1 MLTPCAALFYPSRM
15 DFELSEENRLI
26 KDTARRLARDIIA
39 PRAKELDET
48 GEYPHDYFEA
58 FKNAGM
64 LGMALPESMGGT
76 GNGILPLCLA
86 IEEVAKYEC
95 GAGLMLVLS
104 GLPTRPIMFGGT
116 PEQQQK
122 YLPSLAAGDTKAAF
136 CLTEPD
142 HGSDAAN
149 LQTRAVRDGD
159 DYILNGNKVYISG
172 GTVADYLTVFART
185 GGPGAKG
192 ISAFVVDAHAPGV
205 NIDRT
210 DDKMGVRSVPTAHF
224 SFQDVRVPAE
234 NLLGLEE
241 GNGFNHAMLTLNSMR
256 PTVGARGVGLAE
268 GCIAYALE
276 WARERKAFGSAVIDF
291 EAIQFMFAD
300 MAIQVEAARNL
311 VYKAAWLVDQGKFG
325 KEHAHNLSIAKAYA
339 TEVANKVAFDSL
351 QVLGAQG
358 YMKDHPLER
367 HYRDA
372 RQLMIVEGTSQ
383 VQRVVIS
390 RAMIDRNLVY
400 G

>member
-1 MLTPCAALFYPSRM
+1 M
-15 DFELSEENRLI
+15 DFELSEEHRLI
-26 KDTARRLARDIIA
+26 KDTARRIAREVIA
-39 PRAKELDET
+39 PRAKEVDET
-48 GEYPHDYFEA
+48 GEYPHDFFDA
-58 FKNAGM
+58 FRKAGL
-64 LGMALPESMGGT
+64 LGMAIPEAMGGT

-95 GAGLMLVLS
+95 GAGLMLVLT
-104 GLPTRPIMFGGT
+104 GLPNRPIVFGGT
-116 PEQQQK
+116 PEQHAR
-122 YLPSLAAGDTKAAF
+122 YLPAAAEGATKGAF

-149 LQTRAVRDGD
+149 LKTRATRDGD

-185 GGPGAKG
+185 GGPGPKG

-224 SFQDVRVPAE
+224 SFQDVRVPAA
-234 NLLGLEE
+234 NLLGGVE

-268 GCIAYALE
+268 GAIGYALE
-276 WARERKAFGSAVIDF
+276 WARTRQAFGNSVADF
-291 EAIQFMFAD
+291 EAIQFMFAE
-300 MAIQVEAARNL
+300 MAIEVEAARNL
-311 VYKAAWLVDQGKFG
+311 VYKAAWLVDQGKYTR
-325 KEHAHNLSIAKAYA
+325 EYAHNLSIAKAFA
-339 TEVANKVAFDSL
+339 TEMANRVASNAL

-390 RAMIDRNLVY
+390 RAMLDRNLVY

>member
-1 MLTPCAALFYPSRM
+1 ME
-15 DFELSEENRLI
+15 FELSEEHRLI
-26 KDTARRLARDIIA
+26 KETARRIAREVIA
-39 PRAKELDET
+39 PRAKEVDET
-48 GEYPHDYFEA
+48 CEYPEDFFQA
-58 FKNAGM
+58 FKQAGL
-64 LGMALPESMGGT
+64 LGMAIPEEMGGT
-76 GNGILPLCLA
+76 GNGILALCLA

-104 GLPTRPIMFGGT
+104 GLPTRPIVLGGT
-116 PEQQQK
+116 KEQQQRW
-122 YLPSLAAGDTKAAF
+122 LPAAARGDIRGAF

-149 LQTRAVRDGD
+149 LETRAVRDGD

-172 GTVADYLTVFART
+172 GTVADFLIVFART

-192 ISAFVVDAHAPGV
+192 ISAFVVDAKSPGV
-205 NIDRT
+205 RIDRT

-234 NLLGLEE
+234 NLLGGEE
-241 GNGFNHAMLTLNSMR
+241 GRGFNTAMLTLNCLR
-256 PTVGARGVGLAE
+256 PTVGARGIGLAE
-268 GCIAYALE
+268 GALSYALE
-276 WARERKAFGSAVIDF
+276 WARARKAFGQSVIDF

-300 MAIQVEAARNL
+300 MAIEIEAARML
-311 VYKAAWLVDQGKFG
+311 VYRAAWLVDQGKYTR
-325 KEHAHNLSIAKAYA
+325 EYAHHLSIAKAFA
-339 TEVANKVAFDSL
+339 TEMANRVAFNAL

-383 VQRVVIS
+383 IQRLVIS
-390 RAMIDRNLVY
+390 RALIDRTLVY

>member
-1 MLTPCAALFYPSRM
+1 MQ
-15 DFELSEENRLI
+15 FELSEEHRLI
-26 KDTARRLARDIIA
+26 KDTARRIAREVVA
-39 PRAKELDET
+39 PRAKEVDET
-48 GEYPHDYFEA
+48 QEYPHDFFEA
-58 FKNAGM
+58 FKQAGL
-64 LGMALPESMGGT
+64 LGMAIPEEMGGT

-95 GAGLMLVLS
+95 GAGLLFVLS
-104 GLPTRPIMFGGT
+104 GLPTRPIVFGGNS
-116 PEQQQK
+116 EQQQQ
-122 YLPSLAAGDTKAAF
+122 YLPNAANGVTKMAF

-149 LQTRAVRDGD
+149 LETRAVRDGD
-159 DYILNGNKVYISG
+159 DYVLNGNKVYISG
-172 GTVADYLTVFART
+172 GTVADHLTVFART
-185 GGPGAKG
+185 GGPGARG

-205 NIDRT
+205 SIDRT

-224 SFQDVRVPAE
+224 SFSDVRVPAA
-234 NLLGLEE
+234 NLLGGDE
-241 GNGFNHAMLTLNSMR
+241 GKGFNTAMLTLNSMR

-268 GCIAYALE
+268 GAASYAME
-276 WARERKAFGSAVIDF
+276 WARDRQAFGNKVIDF

-300 MAIQVEAARNL
+300 MAIQIEAARNL
-311 VYKAAWLVDQGKFG
+311 VYKAAWLVDSGKYTR
-325 KEHAHNLSIAKAYA
+325 EHAHHLSIAKAYA
-339 TEVANKVAFDSL
+339 TEMANKVAFDAL

-390 RAMIDRNLVY
+390 RAMIERDLVY

>member
-1 MLTPCAALFYPSRM
+1 ME
-15 DFELSEENRLI
+15 FELSEEHRLI
-26 KDTARRLARDIIA
+26 KDTARRIAREVVA

-58 FKNAGM
+58 FKQAGL
-64 LGMALPESMGGT
+64 LGMAIPEEMGGT
-76 GNGILPLCLA
+76 GNGILPLCLS

-95 GAGLMLVLS
+95 GAGLMLVLT
-104 GLPTRPIMFGGT
+104 GLPNRPIVFGGT
-116 PEQQQK
+116 KEQQLK
-122 YLPSLAAGDTKAAF
+122 YLPDAANGVTKGAF

-149 LQTRAVRDGD
+149 LETRAARDGD

-205 NIDRT
+205 RIDRT

-224 SFQDVRVPAE
+224 SFSDVRVPAE
-234 NLLGLEE
+234 NLLGNVE
-241 GNGFNHAMLTLNSMR
+241 GNGFNHAMLTLNSLR

-268 GCIAYALE
+268 GAASYALE
-276 WARERKAFGSAVIDF
+276 WARERKAFGNSVIDF

-300 MAIQVEAARNL
+300 MAIQIEAARNL
-311 VYKAAWLVDQGKFG
+311 VYKAAWLVDQGKYTR
-325 KEHAHNLSIAKAYA
+325 EYAHNLSIAKAYA
-339 TEVANKVAFDSL
+339 TEMANKVAFDAL

-372 RQLMIVEGTSQ
+372 RQLMIVEGSSQ

-390 RAMIDRNLVY
+390 RAMIDRTLVY

>member
-1 MLTPCAALFYPSRM
+1 ME
-15 DFELSEENRLI
+15 FELSEEHRLI
-26 KDTARRLARDIIA
+26 KDTARRIAREVVA

-48 GEYPHDYFEA
+48 GEYPHDIFAA
-58 FKNAGM
+58 FKQAGL
-64 LGMALPESMGGT
+64 LGMAIPEEMGGT
-76 GNGILPLCLA
+76 GNGILPICLA

-95 GAGLMLVLS
+95 GAGLMLVLT
-104 GLPTRPIMFGGT
+104 GLPNRPIVLGGT
-116 PEQQQK
+116 KEQQQK
-122 YLPSLAAGDTKAAF
+122 WLPGAATGELKSSF

-149 LQTRAVRDGD
+149 LETRATRDGD
-159 DYILNGNKVYISG
+159 DYLLSGNKVYISG
-172 GTVADYLTVFART
+172 GTVADFLTVFART

-192 ISAFVVDAHAPGV
+192 ISAFVVDAKSPGIT
-205 NIDRT
+205 IDRT

-224 SFQDVRVPAE
+224 SFSDVRVPRE
-234 NLLGLEE
+234 NLLGGEE
-241 GNGFNHAMLTLNSMR
+241 GQGFNTAMLTLNSMR

-268 GCIAYALE
+268 GAAAYALE
-276 WARERKAFGSAVIDF
+276 WARERRAFGSAVIDF

-300 MAIQVEAARNL
+300 MAIQIEAARNL
-311 VYKAAWLVDQGKFG
+311 VYKAAWLVDQGKYTR
-325 KEHAHNLSIAKAYA
+325 EYAHHLAIAKAYA
-339 TEVANKVAFDSL
+339 TEVANRVASDAL

-367 HYRDA
+367 HFRDA

-390 RAMIDRNLVY
+390 RAMVDRTLVY

>member
-1 MLTPCAALFYPSRM
+1 M
-15 DFELSEENRLI
+15 
-26 KDTARRLARDIIA
+26 
-39 PRAKELDET
+39 
-48 GEYPHDYFEA
+48 
-58 FKNAGM
+58 
-64 LGMALPESMGGT
+64 
-76 GNGILPLCLA
+76 
-86 IEEVAKYEC
+86 
-95 GAGLMLVLS
+95 
-104 GLPTRPIMFGGT
+104 
-116 PEQQQK
+116 
-122 YLPSLAAGDTKAAF
+122 TKGAF

-149 LQTRAVRDGD
+149 LETRAVRDGD
-159 DYILNGNKVYISG
+159 DYVLNGNKVYISG

-224 SFQDVRVPAE
+224 SFSDVRVPAE
-234 NLLGLEE
+234 NLLGPD
-241 GNGFNHAMLTLNSMR
+241 GRHGFNHAMLTLNSLR

-268 GCIAYALE
+268 GAAGYALD
-276 WARERKAFGSAVIDF
+276 WARERKAFGNSIIDF

-300 MAIQVEAARNL
+300 MAIQIEAARNL
-311 VYKAAWLVDQGKFG
+311 VYKAAWLVDQGKYRQG
-325 KEHAHNLSIAKAYA
+325 VRAQPLDREG
-339 TEVANKVAFDSL
+339 VRDGDGQPVAFDAL

-372 RQLMIVEGTSQ
+372 RQLTIVEGSSQ

>member
-1 MLTPCAALFYPSRM
+1 ME
-15 DFELSEENRLI
+15 FELSEEHRLI
-26 KDTARRLARDIIA
+26 KETARRIAREVVA
-39 PRAKELDET
+39 PRAKALDET

-58 FKNAGM
+58 FKKAGL
-64 LGMALPESMGGT
+64 LGMAIPEAMGGT
-76 GNGILPLCLA
+76 GNGILPICLA

-95 GAGLMLVLS
+95 GAGLLLVLS
-104 GLPTRPIMFGGT
+104 GLPTRPMVFGGT
-116 PEQQQK
+116 KEQQLK
-122 YLPSLAAGDTKAAF
+122 YLPALARGDAKGAF

-149 LQTRAVRDGD
+149 LETRATRDGD

-185 GGPGAKG
+185 GGPGARG

-205 NIDRT
+205 HIDRT

-224 SFQDVRVPAE
+224 SFTDVRVPAE
-234 NLLGLEE
+234 NLLGLQE

-268 GCIAYALE
+268 GAASYALE
-276 WARERKAFGSAVIDF
+276 WARERKAFGSSVIDF
-291 EAIQFMFAD
+291 EAIQFLFAD
-300 MAIQVEAARNL
+300 MAIQIEAARNL
-311 VYKAAWLVDQGKFG
+311 VYKAAWLVDQGKYTR
-325 KEHAHNLSIAKAYA
+325 EYAHHLSIAKTFA
-339 TEVANKVAFDSL
+339 TEMANRVASDAL

-372 RQLMIVEGTSQ
+372 RQLMIVEGSSQ

-390 RAMIDRNLVY
+390 RAMIDRTLVY

>member
-1 MLTPCAALFYPSRM
+1 M

-26 KDTARRLARDIIA
+26 KDTARRIARDVIA
-39 PRAKELDET
+39 PRAKEVDET
-48 GEYPHDYFEA
+48 GEYPHDFFDA
-58 FKNAGM
+58 FKKAGL
-64 LGMALPESMGGT
+64 LGMAIPESMGGT
-76 GNGILPLCLA
+76 GNGILPICLA

-104 GLPTRPIMFGGT
+104 GLPTRPIVFGGNGA
-116 PEQQQK
+116 QQQQ
-122 YLPSLAAGDTKAAF
+122 YLPGLATGDTKAAF

-159 DYILNGNKVYISG
+159 DYVLNGNKVYISG

-192 ISAFVVDAHAPGV
+192 ISAFVVDAHAPGIV
-205 NIDRT
+205 IDRT

-234 NLLGLEE
+234 NLLGGAE

-268 GCIAYALE
+268 GAAAYALE
-276 WARERKAFGSAVIDF
+276 WARGRSAFGSNVVDF
-291 EAIQFMFAD
+291 QAIQFMFAD
-300 MAIQVEAARNL
+300 MAIEIEAARNL
-311 VYKAAWLVDQGKFG
+311 VYKAAWLVDQGKYG
-325 KEHAHNLSIAKAYA
+325 REYAHNLSIAKAYA
-339 TEVANKVAFDSL
+339 TEMANRVAFNAL

-390 RAMIDRNLVY
+390 RAMLDRSLVY

>member
-1 MLTPCAALFYPSRM
+1 ME
-15 DFELSEENRLI
+15 FELSEEHRLI
-26 KDTARRLARDIIA
+26 KETARRIAREVVA
-39 PRAKELDET
+39 PRAKEVDES
-48 GEYPHDYFEA
+48 GEYPHDFFDA
-58 FKNAGM
+58 FKKAGL
-64 LGMALPESMGGT
+64 LGMAIPEAMGGT
-76 GNGILPLCLA
+76 GNGVLPICLA

-104 GLPTRPIMFGGT
+104 GLPTRPIVFGGT
-116 PEQQQK
+116 GEQQARW
-122 YLPSLAAGDTKAAF
+122 LPRAASGEIKMAY

-149 LQTRAVRDGD
+149 LETMAKRDGD
-159 DYILNGNKVYISG
+159 DYVLNGNKVYISG

-185 GGPGAKG
+185 GGPGARG
-192 ISAFVVDAHAPGV
+192 ISAFVVDAHSPGV
-205 NIDRT
+205 HIDRT

-224 SFQDVRVPAE
+224 SFSDVRVPAG
-234 NLLGLEE
+234 NLLGLAE

-268 GCIAYALE
+268 GAASYALE
-276 WARERKAFGSAVIDF
+276 WARERKAFGNAVIDF

-300 MAIQVEAARNL
+300 MAIQIEAARNL
-311 VYKAAWLVDQGKFG
+311 VYKAAWLVDQGKYTR
-325 KEHAHNLSIAKAYA
+325 EYAHHLSIAKAFA
-339 TEVANKVAFDSL
+339 TEMANKVAFDAL

-390 RAMIDRNLVY
+390 RAMIDRALVY

>member
-1 MLTPCAALFYPSRM
+1 M
-15 DFELSEENRLI
+15 DFELSEEHRLI
-26 KDTARRLARDIIA
+26 KDTARRIARDVVA

-58 FKNAGM
+58 FKKAGL
-64 LGMALPESMGGT
+64 LGMAIPEEMGGT
-76 GNGILPLCLA
+76 GNGILPICLA

-95 GAGLMLVLS
+95 GAGLLLVLS
-104 GLPTRPIMFGGT
+104 GLPTRPIVFGGT
-116 PEQQQK
+116 KDQQQK
-122 YLPSLAAGDTKAAF
+122 YLPSLARGDAKGSF

-142 HGSDAAN
+142 HGSDAAA
-149 LQTRAVRDGD
+149 LETRATRDGD
-159 DYILNGNKVYISG
+159 DYILNGHKVYISG

-185 GGPGAKG
+185 GGPGARG

-205 NIDRT
+205 HIDRT

-224 SFQDVRVPAE
+224 SFTDVRVPAE
-234 NLLGLEE
+234 NLLGLQE

-268 GCIAYALE
+268 GAASYALE
-276 WARERKAFGSAVIDF
+276 WARERKAFGNSVIDF

-300 MAIQVEAARNL
+300 MAIQIEAARNL
-311 VYKAAWLVDQGKFG
+311 VYKAAWLVDQGKYTR
-325 KEHAHNLSIAKAYA
+325 EYAHHLSIAKTFA
-339 TEVANKVAFDSL
+339 TEMANKVAFDAL

-358 YMKDHPLER
+358 YMRDHPLER

-372 RQLMIVEGTSQ
+372 RQLMIVEGSSQ

-390 RAMIDRNLVY
+390 RSMIDRALVY

>member
-1 MLTPCAALFYPSRM
+1 M
-15 DFELSEENRLI
+15 DFELSEEHRLI
-26 KDTARRLARDIIA
+26 KDTARRIARDVIA
-39 PRAKELDET
+39 PRAREVDET
-48 GEYPHDYFEA
+48 GEYPHDFFDA
-58 FKNAGM
+58 FKNAGL
-64 LGMALPESMGGT
+64 LGMAIPESMGGT
-76 GNGILPLCLA
+76 GNGILPICLA

-104 GLPTRPIMFGGT
+104 GLPTRPIVFGGNAS
-116 PEQQQK
+116 QQQQ
-122 YLPSLAAGDTKAAF
+122 YLPSLATGDAKAAF

-159 DYILNGNKVYISG
+159 DYVLNGNKVYISG

-192 ISAFVVDAHAPGV
+192 ISAFVVDAHAPGIS
-205 NIDRT
+205 IDRT

-224 SFQDVRVPAE
+224 SFQDVRVPAD
-234 NLLGLEE
+234 NLLGGAE

-268 GCIAYALE
+268 GAAAYALE
-276 WARERKAFGSAVIDF
+276 WARDRSAFGSHVVDF
-291 EAIQFMFAD
+291 QAIQFMFAD
-300 MAIQVEAARNL
+300 MAIEIEAARNL
-311 VYKAAWLVDQGKFG
+311 VYKAAWLVDQGKYG
-325 KEHAHNLSIAKAYA
+325 REYAHNLSIAKAYA
-339 TEVANKVAFDSL
+339 TEMANRVAFNAL

-390 RAMIDRNLVY
+390 RAMLDRSLVY

>member
-1 MLTPCAALFYPSRM
+1 MN
-15 DFELSEENRLI
+15 FELTEEQRLI
-26 KDTARRLARDIIA
+26 KETARRIAKDVVA

-58 FKNAGM
+58 FKQAGL
-64 LGMALPESMGGT
+64 LGMAIPESMGGT

-116 PEQQQK
+116 PDQQQK
-122 YLPSLAAGDTKAAF
+122 WLPALANGERKAAF

-149 LQTRAVRDGD
+149 LQTRATRDGD

-172 GTVADYLTVFART
+172 GTVADQLTVFART

-224 SFQDVRVPAE
+224 SFSDVRVPAE
-234 NLLGLEE
+234 NLLGGVE
-241 GNGFNHAMLTLNSMR
+241 GAGFNHAMLTLNSMR

-268 GCIAYALE
+268 GAAAYALE
-276 WARERKAFGSAVIDF
+276 WARERKAFGNSVIDF

-300 MAIQVEAARNL
+300 MAIQIEAARNL

-325 KEHAHNLSIAKAYA
+325 KEYAHNLSIAKAYA
-339 TEVANKVAFDSL
+339 TEMANKVAFDAL

-390 RAMIDRNLVY
+390 RSMLDRNLVY

>member
-1 MLTPCAALFYPSRM
+1 ME
-15 DFELSEENRLI
+15 FELSEEHRLI
-26 KDTARRLARDIIA
+26 KDTARRIAREVVA
-39 PRAKELDET
+39 PRAKEVDET
-48 GEYPHDYFEA
+48 GDYPHDFFDA
-58 FKNAGM
+58 FKKAGL
-64 LGMALPESMGGT
+64 LGMAIPESMGGT
-76 GNGILPLCLA
+76 GNGIFPICLA

-95 GAGLMLVLS
+95 GAGLLLVLS
-104 GLPTRPIMFGGT
+104 GLPTRPIVFGGNDA
-116 PEQQQK
+116 QQQQ
-122 YLPSLAAGDTKAAF
+122 YLPQMASGEAKGAF

-149 LQTRAVRDGD
+149 LETRAVRDGD
-159 DYILNGNKVYISG
+159 DYVLNGNKVYISG

-192 ISAFVVDAHAPGV
+192 ISGFVVDAHAPGV
-205 NIDRT
+205 SIDRT

-234 NLLGLEE
+234 NLLGGAE

-268 GCIAYALE
+268 GAANYALE
-276 WARERKAFGSAVIDF
+276 WARERSAFGSKVVDF

-300 MAIQVEAARNL
+300 MAIEIEAARNL
-311 VYKAAWLVDQGKFG
+311 VYKAAWMVDQGKYTR
-325 KEHAHNLSIAKAYA
+325 EYAHHLSIAKAFA
-339 TEVANKVAFDSL
+339 TEMANRVAFNAL

-358 YMKDHPLER
+358 YMRDHPLER

-390 RAMIDRNLVY
+390 RAMLDRALVY

>member
-1 MLTPCAALFYPSRM
+1 M
-15 DFELSEENRLI
+15 DFELSEEHRLI
-26 KDTARRLARDIIA
+26 KDTARRIAREVVA

-48 GEYPHDYFEA
+48 GEYPHDIFAA
-58 FKNAGM
+58 FKQAGL
-64 LGMALPESMGGT
+64 LGMAIPEEMGGT
-76 GNGILPLCLA
+76 GNGILPICLA

-95 GAGLMLVLS
+95 GAGLMLVLT
-104 GLPTRPIMFGGT
+104 GLPNRPIVLGGT
-116 PEQQQK
+116 KEQQQK
-122 YLPSLAAGDTKAAF
+122 WLPGATTGELKSSF

-149 LQTRAVRDGD
+149 LETRATRDGD
-159 DYILNGNKVYISG
+159 DYLLNGNKVYISG
-172 GTVADYLTVFART
+172 GTVADFLTVFART

-192 ISAFVVDAHAPGV
+192 ISAFVVDAKSPGIT
-205 NIDRT
+205 IDRT

-224 SFQDVRVPAE
+224 SFSDVRVPKE
-234 NLLGLEE
+234 NLLGGEE
-241 GNGFNHAMLTLNSMR
+241 GKGFNTAMLTLNSMR

-268 GCIAYALE
+268 GAAAYALE
-276 WARERKAFGSAVIDF
+276 WARERRAFGSAVIDF

-300 MAIQVEAARNL
+300 MAIQIEAARNL
-311 VYKAAWLVDQGKFG
+311 VYKAALLVDQGKYTR
-325 KEHAHNLSIAKAYA
+325 EYAHHLAIAKAYA
-339 TEVANKVAFDSL
+339 TEVANRVASDAL

-367 HYRDA
+367 HFRDA

-390 RAMIDRNLVY
+390 RAMIDRTLVY

>member
-1 MLTPCAALFYPSRM
+1 M
-15 DFELSEENRLI
+15 DFELSEEHRLI
-26 KDTARRLARDIIA
+26 KDTARRIAREVVA
-39 PRAKELDET
+39 PRAKELDKT

-58 FKNAGM
+58 FKSAGL
-64 LGMALPESMGGT
+64 LGMAIPESMGGT
-76 GNGILPLCLA
+76 GNGVLPICLA

-104 GLPTRPIMFGGT
+104 GLPTRPIVFGGSD
-116 PEQQQK
+116 EQHQR
-122 YLPSLAAGDTKAAF
+122 YLPGLASGDAKGAF

-142 HGSDAAN
+142 AGSDAAN

-159 DYILNGNKVYISG
+159 DYVLNGNKVYISG
-172 GTVADYLTVFART
+172 GTVAAYLTVFART

-192 ISAFVVDAHAPGV
+192 ISAFVVDAHSPGI

-210 DDKMGVRSVPTAHF
+210 DDKMGVRSIPTAHF

-234 NLLGLEE
+234 NLLGGVE
-241 GNGFNHAMLTLNSMR
+241 GAGFNHAMLTLNSMR

-268 GCIAYALE
+268 GALAYALE
-276 WARERKAFGSAVIDF
+276 WARQRKAFGSAVIDF

-300 MAIQVEAARNL
+300 MAIQIEAARNL
-311 VYKAAWLVDQGKFG
+311 VYKAAWLVDQGKYTR
-325 KEHAHNLSIAKAYA
+325 EYAHHLSIAKAFA
-339 TEVANKVAFDSL
+339 TEMANKVASDAL

-358 YMKDHPLER
+358 YMEDHPLER

-390 RAMIDRNLVY
+390 RSLIDRNLVY

>member
-1 MLTPCAALFYPSRM
+1 M
-15 DFELSEENRLI
+15 DFELSEEHRLI
-26 KDTARRLARDIIA
+26 KDTARRIAKEVVA

-58 FKNAGM
+58 FKRAGL
-64 LGMALPESMGGT
+64 LGMAIPEEVGGT
-76 GNGILPLCLA
+76 GNGILPICLA

-95 GAGLMLVLS
+95 GAGLILVLS
-104 GLPTRPIMFGGT
+104 GLPTRPIVLGGT
-116 PEQQQK
+116 KEQQLK
-122 YLPSLAAGDTKAAF
+122 YLPALARGDVKGSF

-142 HGSDAAN
+142 HGSDAAA
-149 LQTRAVRDGD
+149 LETRANRDGD
-159 DYILNGNKVYISG
+159 DYVLNGNKVYISG

-185 GGPGAKG
+185 GGPGARG

-205 NIDRT
+205 HIDRT

-224 SFQDVRVPAE
+224 SFTDVRVPAV
-234 NLLGLEE
+234 NLLGLQE

-268 GCIAYALE
+268 GAASYALE
-276 WARERKAFGSAVIDF
+276 WARERKAFGNSVIDF

-300 MAIQVEAARNL
+300 MAIQIEAARNL
-311 VYKAAWLVDQGKFG
+311 VYKAAWFVDQGKYTR
-325 KEHAHNLSIAKAYA
+325 EYAHHLSIAKTFA
-339 TEVANKVAFDSL
+339 TEMANRVASDAL

-372 RQLMIVEGTSQ
+372 RQLMIVEGSSQ

-390 RAMIDRNLVY
+390 RSMIDRTLVY